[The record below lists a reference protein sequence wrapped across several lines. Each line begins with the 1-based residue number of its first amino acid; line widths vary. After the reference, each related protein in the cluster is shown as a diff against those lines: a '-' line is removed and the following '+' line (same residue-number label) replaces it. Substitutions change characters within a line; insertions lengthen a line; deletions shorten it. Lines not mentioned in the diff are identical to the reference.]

1 MSKTPNI
8 KHIIEGETDFLV
20 FKKKHSV
27 KGPRA
32 KDKLPFYNPAM
43 ELNRDLS
50 ILVCQWL
57 INNSSKH
64 VHILDGLAAS
74 GVRGIRIKN
83 EVIGDF
89 DITIND
95 WNMDAYDLIQ
105 ENVKNCSLTNV
116 DVLNKNLNTLLS
128 EKKFDYIDVDPFG
141 SPAYFIDSAIR
152 SISNKG
158 ILACTATDTATL
170 CGVYPKVCNR
180 RYDAMPFHSFFMK
193 EIALRILVGFICREA
208 ARYDKGIKPLL
219 CHSNDH
225 YFRVYIMIRNG
236 VDSANDSL
244 KNLSIIQSDE
254 FIFSKNPGV
263 NVGPLWI
270 GKLQNKQMIKE
281 LRTIL
286 FEKQLNTK
294 NTLWKLLDLL
304 EEEADA
310 PGFFYTTDDI
320 ASLLKVSPPG
330 MNTVFKKLKNNGY
343 KVSRTHF
350 SPTGFKTN
358 APKKKIESVF
368 KNYS

>member
-1 MSKTPNI
+1 MSRTPNV
-8 KHIIEGETDFLV
+8 KHITEGVTDFLV

-27 KGPRA
+27 KGPGA

-50 ILVCQWL
+50 VLVCQWL
-57 INNSSKH
+57 VNNSIKH
-64 VHILDGLAAS
+64 VHFLDGLAAS

-83 EVIGDF
+83 EVEGDF

-95 WNMDAYDLIQ
+95 RNEDAYDLIQ
-105 ENVKNCSLTNV
+105 KNVKNCSLTNV
-116 DVLNKNLNTLLS
+116 NMLNKNLNTLLS

-141 SPAYFIDSAIR
+141 SPAYFIDSAMR

-180 RYDAMPFHSFFMK
+180 RYGAMPFHSFFMK
-193 EIALRILVGFICREA
+193 EVALRLLVGFICREA
-208 ARYDKGIKPLL
+208 ARYDRGVKPLL

-225 YFRVYIMIRNG
+225 YFRVYAMVRNG
-236 VDSANDSL
+236 VDSASDSL
-244 KNLSIIQSDE
+244 KNLSNIRSDE
-254 FIFSKNPGV
+254 FVFSNNPDV
-263 NVGPLWI
+263 DVGPLWM
-270 GKLQNKQMIKE
+270 GRLQDKQMIKE

-294 NTLWKLLDLL
+294 NMLWKLLDLL
-304 EEEADA
+304 EEEAGA

-320 ASLLKVSPPG
+320 ASLLRISPPK
-330 MNTVFKKLKNNGY
+330 MSTIFEKLKKDGY
-343 KVSRTHF
+343 EVSRTHF
-350 SPTGFKTN
+350 SSTGFKTN
-358 APKKKIESVF
+358 APKKKIEAVF